1 MNERINER
9 ELRFSFGRN
18 WDKFAN
24 KINEE
29 RIKSSEKS
37 LKLLLR
43 QHNLRNK
50 RFLDVG
56 CGSGLSSLV
65 ALNLGAEVVAFDF
78 DEKSVET
85 TKKVIAKYSPGKVGT
100 TSVNQ
105 GSVLDEQYMKSL
117 EVFDIV
123 YAWGVLH
130 HTGDMWQAIKI
141 ASDAVAPGGAFALAI
156 YNDQGGS
163 SVRWRAIKKAY
174 VNGSILRK
182 SFLVGL
188 VGLFFE
194 VRAFLVRVIKFQNPL
209 PISDWAKRKN
219 NRGMSVFHDLID
231 WVGGYPFEVAKPE
244 ELLEFLGQ
252 RGFILDHL
260 KTCGGGHGCNEYL
273 FIRSSNLK
281 RCQD

>member
-1 MNERINER
+1 VNEEINER
-9 ELRFSFGRN
+9 DLRFSFGSN
-18 WDKFAN
+18 WDKFSN
-24 KINEE
+24 KIDEE
-29 RIKSSEKS
+29 RIKSSENS
-37 LKLLLR
+37 LKLLLKEN
-43 QHNLRNK
+43 NLRNK
-50 RFLDVG
+50 RFLDLG

-85 TKKVIAKYSPGKVGT
+85 TKKIIAKYQPSKVDT
-100 TSVNQ
+100 TPVYQ
-105 GSVLDEQYMKSL
+105 GSVLDEQYMNSL
-117 EVFDIV
+117 GIFDIV

-130 HTGDMWQAIKI
+130 HTGDMWQAIRI
-141 ASDAVAPGGAFALAI
+141 ASEAVAPGGRFALAI

-174 VNGSILRK
+174 IKGSRLRK

-188 VGLFFE
+188 IGFFFE
-194 VRAFLVRVIKFQNPL
+194 VRAFLVRVIKFQNPM
-209 PISDWAKRKN
+209 PISDWTERKA

-244 ELLEFLGQ
+244 ELLEFLVE
-252 RGFILDHL
+252 RGFVLHHL